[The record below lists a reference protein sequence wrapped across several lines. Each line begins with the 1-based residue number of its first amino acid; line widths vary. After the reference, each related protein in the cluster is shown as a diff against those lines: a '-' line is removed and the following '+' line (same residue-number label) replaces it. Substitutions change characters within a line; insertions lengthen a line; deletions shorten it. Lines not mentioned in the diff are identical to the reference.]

1 MVVRTVMVTVQP
13 THNDAVHVSAA
24 ARSAYATMPFG
35 SVLPGMHK
43 FRFLPDWCGTCR
55 PVRVTASA
63 SATVDGEPVSASL
76 EAQYAPRARG

>member
-1 MVVRTVMVTVQP
+1 MVTVQP

-43 FRFLPDWCGTCR
+43 FRFLPDWCGTV
-55 PVRVTASA
+55 PAGAGDGVGVR
-63 SATVDGEPVSASL
+63 DGG
-76 EAQYAPRARG
+76 R